1 MIRIDCAHYDIAAHL
16 DDVPIVSHVDDISTP
31 IDREVEQLS
40 TGQLAFRLSLA
51 RVDTDELIHQDP
63 LVRAFH

>member
-1 MIRIDCAHYDIAAHL
+1 MTRCAEMRANL
-16 DDVPIVSHVDDISTP
+16 DNVMIVSHVDDISTP

-40 TGQLAFRLSLA
+40 THQLAFRLTLA
-51 RVDTDELIHQDP
+51 RVDTDEFIHQDT